1 LHLDS
6 DNMRNAIGLQI
17 WTRVGRAARIAVLLV
32 LTIALTRVL
41 AVIFI
46 HSAMSSS
53 TPVESTP
60 SEKNDTH
67 KTGPWVYDLHGT
79 AV

>member
-1 LHLDS
+1 
-6 DNMRNAIGLQI
+6 MRNAIGLQI
-17 WTRVGRAARIAVLLV
+17 WTRVGRAARVAALLAV
-32 LTIALTRVL
+32 TIALAMVL

-46 HSAMSSS
+46 DSKMFSS

-60 SEKNDTH
+60 SKKNDTH

>member
-1 LHLDS
+1 
-6 DNMRNAIGLQI
+6 MRNAIGLQI
-17 WTRVGRAARIAVLLV
+17 WTRVGRAAWIAALLV
-32 LTIALTRVL
+32 VTIALAIGNAT
-41 AVIFI
+41 IFI
-46 HSAMSSS
+46 DSSMLSS

-60 SEKNDTH
+60 SKKNDTH